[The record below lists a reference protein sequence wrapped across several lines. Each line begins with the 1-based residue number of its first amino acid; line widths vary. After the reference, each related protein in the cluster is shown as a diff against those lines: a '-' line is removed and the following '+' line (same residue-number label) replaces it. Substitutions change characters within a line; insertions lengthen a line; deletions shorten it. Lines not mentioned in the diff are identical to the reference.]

1 MTPRCHC
8 TIETIVFSSAGW
20 PKRPTVYVRPSNTLV
35 ECCRLSPRRRERPQ
49 HDKDGY
55 LAVPGQAIKCG
66 RRPMTRE
73 EIEHKMD
80 ELARENCKHLPN
92 RSQRGTAKCHGLKS
106 VTVLSTVES
115 PNMLFQPPKSRAFV
129 CTWRLWEGEKA

>member
-20 PKRPTVYVRPSNTLV
+20 PKRPTVYVRPSNTSV

-80 ELARENCKHLPN
+80 ELARGVKPYRPLGNEGRIQARPLAVYQSIYTLQVHARKTKT
-92 RSQRGTAKCHGLKS
+92 SQSEK
-106 VTVLSTVES
+106 
-115 PNMLFQPPKSRAFV
+115 LFRVDPLAQRN
-129 CTWRLWEGEKA
+129 G